1 MLFSIAA
8 LSVTPFYLNRK
19 TVKISLVIFPFLTV
33 VTTLLLDYI
42 IMNGLIGFDIAD
54 MNIGSSMTGYAS
66 GTMRQSNIFGKLNQM
81 ITYMP
86 VYASLALMTKKIVLK
101 KLMFHGI

>member
-54 MNIGSSMTGYAS
+54 MNIGSSDD
-66 GTMRQSNIFGKLNQM
+66 
-81 ITYMP
+81 
-86 VYASLALMTKKIVLK
+86 
-101 KLMFHGI
+101 GICERHNAAVEYFW

>member
-54 MNIGSSMTGYAS
+54 MNIGSSIDRD
-66 GTMRQSNIFGKLNQM
+66 MRAAQCGSRIFLVN
-81 ITYMP
+81 
-86 VYASLALMTKKIVLK
+86 
-101 KLMFHGI
+101 